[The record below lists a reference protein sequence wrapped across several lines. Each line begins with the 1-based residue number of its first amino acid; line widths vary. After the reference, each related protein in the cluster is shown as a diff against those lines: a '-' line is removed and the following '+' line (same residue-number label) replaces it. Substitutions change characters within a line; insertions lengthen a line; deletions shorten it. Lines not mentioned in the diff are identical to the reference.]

1 MSNKLVKGKLKTRG
15 IKLTKS
21 IDDDFEK
28 LILNLHKEKINMRLI
43 TLCNLS
49 KNQFGRDDDNYL
61 LLGGVT
67 IGHSLGKYF

>member
-1 MSNKLVKGKLKTRG
+1 M
-15 IKLTKS
+15 I
-21 IDDDFEK
+21 FK
-28 LILNLHKEKINMRLI
+28 LILDLHKEKINMRLI